1 MNRSVRCGAGL
12 WTAIALLALAV
23 LAGLGCGR
31 PAVVEVPATATL
43 AAMATHV
50 PTVPP
55 RPAPTAA
62 PAVTPTPVPM
72 PAPTPAPAAPAPDN
86 GPVRLPR
93 DEGRHSSPIEWWYF
107 NGHLTD
113 GTGNGF
119 SYHYVTFEFV
129 TPQGV
134 IARLLQYSWLDHRQG
149 QWQRGEQFYVVNLPT
164 PGSQP
169 GATGPAPYVPPGPCG
184 IDIRTGS
191 LVMAG
196 DGTEYRLVFQPG
208 GMEPG
213 SVALDLTAVSVRPAL
228 LHQETGVVDL
238 GPAGITRYYTRPR
251 LETTGT
257 LTVDGETR
265 QVEGLSWMDHQWG
278 DAATALNVG
287 WDWLGLQLDDG
298 ADLMVSIVWDVDT
311 GELIGRYGTLS
322 LPAVAGAESG
332 GPVYPTPV
340 YLTGGE
346 ISLTATG
353 SWVSPATGGAYPVG
367 WELSINSS
375 ANNSGADSA
384 GSPLSD
390 LSLTLAPVA
399 EDAEF
404 PPSPFV
410 PVDYWEGAVT
420 AAGTLNGA
428 PISGRGFVEMVGYAP
443 RRALTPPA
451 PPR

>member
-31 PAVVEVPATATL
+31 PAVVEVPATAASP
-43 AAMATHV
+43 AAATHV
-50 PTVPP
+50 STVPP

-72 PAPTPAPAAPAPDN
+72 PAPTPAPDH

-113 GTGNGF
+113 GAGNGFSYHYVTFEFVTPQGVIARLLQYSWLDHRQGQWQRGEQFYVVNLPTPGSQPGATGPAPYVPPGPCGINGHLTDGAGNGF

-228 LHQETGVVDL
+228 LHRETGVVDL

-251 LETTGT
+251 LETTGA

-332 GPVYPTPV
+332 GPVCRFTPPRF
-340 YLTGGE
+340 
-346 ISLTATG
+346 I
-353 SWVSPATGGAYPVG
+353 SPAGKYP
-367 WELSINSS
+367 
-375 ANNSGADSA
+375 
-384 GSPLSD
+384 
-390 LSLTLAPVA
+390 
-399 EDAEF
+399 
-404 PPSPFV
+404 
-410 PVDYWEGAVT
+410 
-420 AAGTLNGA
+420 
-428 PISGRGFVEMVGYAP
+428 
-443 RRALTPPA
+443 
-451 PPR
+451 

>member
-208 GMEPG
+208 AWNRG
-213 SVALDLTAVSVRPAL
+213 ALPWT
-228 LHQETGVVDL
+228 
-238 GPAGITRYYTRPR
+238 
-251 LETTGT
+251 
-257 LTVDGETR
+257 
-265 QVEGLSWMDHQWG
+265 
-278 DAATALNVG
+278 
-287 WDWLGLQLDDG
+287 
-298 ADLMVSIVWDVDT
+298 
-311 GELIGRYGTLS
+311 
-322 LPAVAGAESG
+322 
-332 GPVYPTPV
+332 
-340 YLTGGE
+340 
-346 ISLTATG
+346 
-353 SWVSPATGGAYPVG
+353 
-367 WELSINSS
+367 
-375 ANNSGADSA
+375 
-384 GSPLSD
+384 
-390 LSLTLAPVA
+390 
-399 EDAEF
+399 
-404 PPSPFV
+404 
-410 PVDYWEGAVT
+410 
-420 AAGTLNGA
+420 
-428 PISGRGFVEMVGYAP
+428 
-443 RRALTPPA
+443 
-451 PPR
+451 